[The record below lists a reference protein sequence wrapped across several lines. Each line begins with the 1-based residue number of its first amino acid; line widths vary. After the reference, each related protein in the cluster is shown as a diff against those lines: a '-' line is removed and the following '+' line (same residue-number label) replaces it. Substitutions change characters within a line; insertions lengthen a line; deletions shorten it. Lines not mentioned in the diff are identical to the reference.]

1 LLAAGCGASTDLGS
15 DAPATTPLYGENRI
29 FGVWDS
35 NFVLRAD
42 NRSPLPPEAIQSPGR
57 NQPPDCEDWR
67 IPQVKITC
75 LQHQPANMAELV
87 PARFIA
93 NDSKFWIN
101 HNEPASVILSR
112 MYLPEDRAW
121 EVKEGLWWRRGLF
134 GSPWYCQLC
143 RATID
148 AAIIID
154 VWTDERLLEDGK
166 PPKPIV
172 AWYQRGVRAGGQ
184 LNFNDI
190 VVYAKSQW
198 NSAAPPRIRVR
209 VLDVTGERNREALN
223 GLETANR
230 FGGTIAAMAGNPLA
244 AAAVEAATNA
254 ARLVIANN
262 DNRAVL
268 DFTVQFYQ
276 AGVPNPN
283 GSALVPRPADVPADA
298 AVTAANLRIPPAS
311 PWLTP
316 FVQGR
321 MVVVGGNPA
330 FWSANQGQRLWLD
343 SRESQLA
350 FGPANTGDG
359 EPISPSYN
367 SRGGE
372 AAQQRVCRQYELLNG
387 SVAARSSP
395 ARLSGC
401 DRLATQPGQAPQQP
415 EQTPKQNQQPSKPG
429 EAGWQA
435 HPAPV
440 AVLTVVAHDATA
452 MHATQMLA
460 ASWFNRITTASQ
472 QNAAATERSLLA
484 LQQGGPLL
492 VAASAYRSRHTLP
505 SLLAL
510 LQSMAAVDTA
520 ERRLAAG
527 AAWDLAASA
536 VSSATGG
543 LCIIDDAKAAANL
556 RAELLQRKFGMDR
569 NTGRVLL
576 PMDSGYCTKPAG

>member
-1 LLAAGCGASTDLGS
+1 MRVGAILAGCLALLAAACGASTDLGS

-42 NRSPLPPEAIQSPGR
+42 NRLPLPPESIQSPGR
-57 NQPPDCEDWR
+57 NQPPDCEDWNK
-67 IPQVKITC
+67 PQVKITC

-87 PARFIA
+87 PPRFIA

-166 PPKPIV
+166 PPRPIV

-268 DFTVQFYQ
+268 DFTVQFYH

-298 AVTAANLRIPPAS
+298 ATTAANLRIPPAS

-350 FGPANTGDG
+350 SRLDNTGDD
-359 EPISPSYN
+359 EAIPALDN
-367 SRGGE
+367 SRGGH
-372 AAQQRVCRQYELLNG
+372 AAQQRVCRQYKLLNG
-387 SVAARSSP
+387 SVAAQSSLLP
-395 ARLSGC
+395 VPGC
-401 DRLATQPGQAPQQP
+401 KEESNQPDVA
-415 EQTPKQNQQPSKPG
+415 
-429 EAGWQA
+429 WQA
-435 HPAPV
+435 KPAPV
-440 AVLTVVAHDATA
+440 AVLTVVAHDASA

-492 VAASAYRSRHTLP
+492 VAASAYRSRHTMP

-569 NTGRVLL
+569 NTGRMLL
-576 PMDSGYCTKPAG
+576 PMDWGHCTKPVG